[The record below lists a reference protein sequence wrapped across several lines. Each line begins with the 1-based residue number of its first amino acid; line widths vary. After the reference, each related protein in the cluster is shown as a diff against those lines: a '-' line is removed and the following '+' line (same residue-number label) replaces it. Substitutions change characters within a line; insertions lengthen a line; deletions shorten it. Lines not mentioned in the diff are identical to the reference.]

1 MSVLFGSVVGACS
14 KHPFYL
20 HLLLNV
26 SPNRGGQ
33 RRAGAVESCTAK
45 GCLRGTCRGVQG
57 KAVMGIR
64 YQTHSPPAPPTK
76 PRGRGQ
82 LPVVKV
88 GRCRVTGQAVGVGG
102 RGSLPGAM
110 SRPIEHTKKGGKRG
124 QMPPG
129 RKIFLVFLFAPQVN
143 RGAKCK
149 VAGRYLAKRG

>member
-1 MSVLFGSVVGACS
+1 MSVLFGSVVGAWS

-45 GCLRGTCRGVQG
+45 GGLRGTYRGVQG

-88 GRCRVTGQAVGVGG
+88 GRCRVTGQAVGG
-102 RGSLPGAM
+102 RGTRVTSWRDVQANRTHQKGRKAGSDAARKKNISSIPICTPG
-110 SRPIEHTKKGGKRG
+110 K
-124 QMPPG
+124 PG
-129 RKIFLVFLFAPQVN
+129 R
-143 RGAKCK
+143 
-149 VAGRYLAKRG
+149 